1 MNHLNIVKYL
11 LRESANLCNLKMV
24 PVVPDMYKALSIHKI
39 RQNTKMPTFYKTLY
53 LRLPQAGESHATII
67 ISLAKGAE
75 NAGFDSCGF

>member
-1 MNHLNIVKYL
+1 VKI
-11 LRESANLCNLKMV
+11 E
-24 PVVPDMYKALSIHKI
+24 
-39 RQNTKMPTFYKTLY
+39 